1 MMVLSAGYV
10 ADLRRWF
17 ISGAI
22 IVLAHGGMAA
32 AMVGWRDEIEPAEPA
47 AAIVIEFAPMP
58 AAPAMPQAN
67 IAPGPEQVMSDA
79 SPNRPVETLEE
90 KQKVQ
95 QNVASRPAEE
105 PPPQVKPAP
114 NPEVAV
120 DPPREVQ
127 QETARQA
134 PRLPAPTTSAPQ
146 AIPERTAALPA
157 APMQGQI
164 APQNS
169 SVLVAWRS
177 QIVAVIERN
186 KRYPETSARRGEH
199 GVAQVFFSLDRQGRL
214 IDSRIVRSSGASA
227 LDEEALGLLRRA
239 PPRSP
244 RAPRNPRGPR
254 QL

>member
-1 MMVLSAGYV
+1 
-10 ADLRRWF
+10 
-17 ISGAI
+17 
-22 IVLAHGGMAA
+22 LAHGGIAA

-90 KQKVQ
+90 KQKVEEK
-95 QNVASRPAEE
+95 VASRPVEE
-105 PPPQVKPAP
+105 PPPDVKPPPKPKWAD
-114 NPEVAV
+114 E
-120 DPPREVQ
+120 PPRKVQ
-127 QETARQA
+127 QEPLRQP

-164 APQNS
+164 TPQNS

-177 QIVAVIERN
+177 QIVAVIGRN
-186 KRYPETSARRGEH
+186 KRYPETPAR
-199 GVAQVFFSLDRQGRL
+199 
-214 IDSRIVRSSGASA
+214 
-227 LDEEALGLLRRA
+227 
-239 PPRSP
+239 
-244 RAPRNPRGPR
+244 PRGHRGAPGVFR
-254 QL
+254 LCRP